1 MSDTPT
7 VVGGRYV
14 LVGPLG
20 RGGMAEVHRAV
31 DQRLDREV
39 AVKRLSAH
47 LAADPTAQTRFGREA
62 RAAASLNHPA
72 IAAVFD
78 TGQDTDPADG
88 TTSLP
93 YIVMEL
99 VEGSTLRKLLN
110 DGVPL
115 SPERALAIVQSVLE
129 ALAHAHAAG
138 IVHRDIKPA
147 NVMLTEDG
155 SVKVMD
161 FGIARALGDTT
172 TSLTEAAAV
181 IGTAQYFSP
190 EQASGKPVD
199 QRSDLYSVGCLLFE
213 LLTGRPPFVG
223 ESSISVAYQHVRE
236 VPATPSELNPA
247 LGPAVD
253 ALVLKALAKD
263 PDLRY
268 QSAQEMSADLVP
280 LLADPAADDA
290 TRAVPAVG
298 RTAPLVP
305 APPAPASFVPAPLVP
320 APPVPDPFA
329 PDPLAPDPFDEDG
342 TRVVPATGAR
352 RALTDEPEGRRHGRR
367 TALIVTSLLLVLA
380 IAAFAWY
387 QILGSGQ
394 PAASAVTVP
403 AVLNSSRAEADAAL
417 RAADLVPRF
426 EQVHGKRDDTL
437 NTVTGQVPPGGSK
450 VAAGAVITVQ
460 INVGPATTEIPD
472 KLVGA
477 TLAAAKK
484 RLAAAGFT
492 TVRAEPVTDPSGR
505 TKRGRVASVAPD
517 EGAAVSLD
525 EEIVLGYVP
534 ENAVTEA
541 TTRPTA
547 DATSTKPKPKPP
559 ASTTPSQPTQT
570 AESTQAPSPSET
582 ETTEAGPSATPSP
595 VETSKPSSTPA
606 PTQSG

>member
-1 MSDTPT
+1 MGVAPMSETPT

-14 LVGPLG
+14 LGNPLG

-88 TTSLP
+88 TTSIP

-99 VEGSTLRKLLN
+99 VEGSTLRQVLN

-115 SPERALAIVQSVLE
+115 SPERALGIVRSVLE
-129 ALAHAHAAG
+129 ALAHAHASG

-147 NVMLTEDG
+147 NVMLTGDG

-223 ESSISVAYQHVRE
+223 ESSISIAYQHVRE
-236 VPATPSELNPA
+236 AAPPPSQLNPA
-247 LGPAVD
+247 VEPAVD

-263 PDLRY
+263 PNLRY

-280 LLADPAADDA
+280 LLAHPADGA
-290 TRAVPAVG
+290 TRAAPAVAVA
-298 RTAPLVP
+298 APPVLDEDATQAAPAPAPVPMPVPVP
-305 APPAPASFVPAPLVP
+305 APEPS
-320 APPVPDPFA
+320 
-329 PDPLAPDPFDEDG
+329 
-342 TRVVPATGAR
+342 TGAR
-352 RALTDEPEGRRHGRR
+352 RAVAEERPGRGGGRRA
-367 TALIVTSLLLVLA
+367 ALVLTSLLLVLA
-380 IAAFAWY
+380 IAAVAWY
-387 QILGSGQ
+387 QIAGSRQ
-394 PAASAVTVP
+394 PSASTVTVP
-403 AVLNSSRAEADAAL
+403 AVVTNTRAEADAAL
-417 RAADLVPRF
+417 RAADLIPRF
-426 EQVHGKRDDTL
+426 EQVHGKSDDTVD
-437 NTVTGQVPPGGSK
+437 TVTRQVPPGGSE
-450 VAAGAVITVQ
+450 AAPGAVVTLE
-460 INVGPATTEIPD
+460 INVGPATATIPD

-477 TLAAAKK
+477 TVAAATK

-492 TVRAEPVTDPSGR
+492 TVRAEPVTDPTGR
-505 TKRGRVASVAPD
+505 TKRGRVASVAPE
-517 EGAAVSLD
+517 EGASAAPE
-525 EEIVLGYVP
+525 EEIVLSYVP
-534 ENAVTEA
+534 DETVAGA
-541 TTRPTA
+541 TTGPTA
-547 DATSTKPKPKPP
+547 EAPTTKPNPPAKTATSAP
-559 ASTTPSQPTQT
+559 
-570 AESTQAPSPSET
+570 TQAPEPEPTKKPSPSAEESSEPT
-582 ETTEAGPSATPSP
+582 PSASTAP
-595 VETSKPSSTPA
+595 VETSEPSSTPA
-606 PTQSG
+606 PSQSG

>member
-1 MSDTPT
+1 M
-7 VVGGRYV
+7 
-14 LVGPLG
+14 
-20 RGGMAEVHRAV
+20 
-31 DQRLDREV
+31 
-39 AVKRLSAH
+39 
-47 LAADPTAQTRFGREA
+47 
-62 RAAASLNHPA
+62 
-72 IAAVFD
+72 FD

-223 ESSISVAYQHVRE
+223 ESSISVADQHVRE

-329 PDPLAPDPFDEDG
+329 PDPFAPDPFDEDG

-367 TALIVTSLLLVLA
+367 TALIVTSLLRCWRSPHSPGTRFLVRV
-380 IAAFAWY
+380 
-387 QILGSGQ
+387 S
-394 PAASAVTVP
+394 
-403 AVLNSSRAEADAAL
+403 
-417 RAADLVPRF
+417 
-426 EQVHGKRDDTL
+426 
-437 NTVTGQVPPGGSK
+437 PP
-450 VAAGAVITVQ
+450 
-460 INVGPATTEIPD
+460 PWP
-472 KLVGA
+472 
-477 TLAAAKK
+477 
-484 RLAAAGFT
+484 
-492 TVRAEPVTDPSGR
+492 
-505 TKRGRVASVAPD
+505 
-517 EGAAVSLD
+517 
-525 EEIVLGYVP
+525 
-534 ENAVTEA
+534 
-541 TTRPTA
+541 
-547 DATSTKPKPKPP
+547 
-559 ASTTPSQPTQT
+559 
-570 AESTQAPSPSET
+570 
-582 ETTEAGPSATPSP
+582 
-595 VETSKPSSTPA
+595 
-606 PTQSG
+606 